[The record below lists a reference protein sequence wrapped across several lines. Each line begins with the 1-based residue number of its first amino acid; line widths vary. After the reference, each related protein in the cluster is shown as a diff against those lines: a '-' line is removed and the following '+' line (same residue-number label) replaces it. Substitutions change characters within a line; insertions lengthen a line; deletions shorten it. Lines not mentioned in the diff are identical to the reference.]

1 MGPAGVSA
9 PFPRRFCRQL
19 GGLDSRRKGA
29 ESQTSPPEFASGAPG
44 DRRGRPCGNIRTER
58 VRPAKP
64 GAEGKPHRP
73 QFLENQAPVG
83 REEPLTTT
91 QILRA
96 GNAQIIFRY
105 ASPVAGSGESGP
117 MDLGGAERSRSPS
130 AASPAILWFLSHRW
144 ERNSPPGRRN
154 SPRIPER
161 KPAPQNKTLQRQTR
175 TLYTAPPHP
184 SLRQYTHRA
193 RSPGKARRRRET
205 APAAIFGKPGPSGPG
220 RTADHHS
227 DLARRKCSDNFQ
239 VCVPRSGVRG
249 KRSYGPRR
257 SRAEP

>member
-9 PFPRRFCRQL
+9 LFCRQL

-44 DRRGRPCGNIRTER
+44 DRRGRPCGNIRTGR
-58 VRPAKP
+58 VRPEKP

-83 REEPLTTT
+83 REEPLTAT

-105 ASPVAGSGESGP
+105 ASPAMGSGESGP

-144 ERNSPPGRRN
+144 KRNSPPGRRN

-161 KPAPQNKTLQRQTR
+161 KPAPQNKSLQRQTR

-184 SLRQYTHRA
+184 SLRRYTHRA
-193 RSPGKARRRRET
+193 RSPGKTRRRRET

-220 RTADHHS
+220 RTADRHS

-239 VCVPRSGVRG
+239 VCVPRNGVRG